1 MTQRAS
7 AGSAIARR
15 RRTSCVKTKTFTTV
29 NDIDR
34 VLFARGAY
42 ARVRGDGVRK
52 KVDGERRAGLSP
64 RSVNSP
70 CDQRRRR

>member
-1 MTQRAS
+1 MTQRAG

-34 VLFARGAY
+34 VLFRARCVRAREGRWRSKKGGRGAPSG
-42 ARVRGDGVRK
+42 ALAALG
-52 KVDGERRAGLSP
+52 
-64 RSVNSP
+64 
-70 CDQRRRR
+70 